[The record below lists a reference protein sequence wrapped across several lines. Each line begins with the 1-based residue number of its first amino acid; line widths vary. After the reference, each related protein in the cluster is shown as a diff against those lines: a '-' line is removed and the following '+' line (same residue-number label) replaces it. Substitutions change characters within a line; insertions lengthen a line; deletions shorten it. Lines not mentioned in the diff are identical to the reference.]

1 MEENEV
7 IREEEKK
14 TTEITEEAP
23 EKVEEEAVEKAET
36 EEIQEGSEGKEKPS
50 KEKKSRPLVH
60 DFFDYIVDIVVTS
73 VVAAVFLLTLIVR
86 TGYVDG
92 ESMAPT
98 MLDGDRYLV
107 SGLFYTPKQG
117 DIIVFQPEINE
128 LTLRAIHDIRDNRK
142 LLVKRVIATE
152 GQVVDIDAETRQV
165 LVDGVVL
172 SEPYLSGNITDKR
185 PDANINYPYTVPSGH
200 VFVLGDNRTASVDSR
215 QIGSIDIRT
224 ILGNVIV
231 RFFPFDKIGE
241 VN

>member
-14 TTEITEEAP
+14 TTETTEEP
-23 EKVEEEAVEKAET
+23 EVEVEVKTEPET
-36 EEIQEGSEGKEKPS
+36 GIEEIQESPEGKKKPS

-60 DFFDYIVDIVVTS
+60 DFFDYVVDIVVTS

-92 ESMAPT
+92 ASMAPT

-117 DIIVFQPEINE
+117 DIIVFQPEIND

-152 GQVVDIDAETRQV
+152 GQVVDIDAETRRV

-185 PDANINYPYTVPSGH
+185 PDAPIDYPYTVPAGH

-215 QIGSIDIRT
+215 QIGSVDIRT
-224 ILGNVIV
+224 ILGEVIV